1 MAIPKFDEFFSPILQ
16 YLKEKNTPISKKELS
31 EFSISHFKV
40 TQEEQEEVISSGSS
54 RFIGNMGWAIV
65 YLNKAELIEYVK
77 RGVYQITDLGSE
89 YLISTPQ
96 FGIAQLKENPM
107 LKEWLIKS
115 NINSGRKNKN
125 NEQLEDMEQENNSNV
140 ILATADY
147 YESVEFDILDR
158 LKNLG
163 THTVDKGTQFEDI
176 CLDLLETMGYGNKE
190 RTGGSGDRGIDGF
203 LTTDKFGFERIG
215 VQCKCYTDGKIN
227 DDQITKF
234 AHGLKNV
241 NGLNKGIFITT
252 TDYTPSAKK
261 VVEELKD
268 IKIILINGVKL
279 AQFMREYQIGVEVI
293 ETNFVYDIVIGEDN

>member
-1 MAIPKFDEFFSPILQ
+1 MALLKDRDYDPYVLKFLNEQTDPVHKKYIWEGVAKLTNTSQEDLQ
-16 YLKEKNTPISKKELS
+16 IVKTGIRSGYSMFYDKVDWSLTHLK
-31 EFSISHFKV
+31 
-40 TQEEQEEVISSGSS
+40 
-54 RFIGNMGWAIV
+54 R
-65 YLNKAELIEYVK
+65 AELIENVD
-77 RGVYQITDLGSE
+77 RAIYQITDLGKLFLAKNPE
-89 YLISTPQ
+89 FT
-96 FGIAQLKENPM
+96 FKTLKEETPYLANRKSSPTK
-107 LKEWLIKS
+107 KENDVES
-115 NINSGRKNKN
+115 VEDNNNKDV
-125 NEQLEDMEQENNSNV
+125 EQSV
-140 ILATADY
+140 GDY

-293 ETNFVYDIVIGEDN
+293 ETNYVYDIVIGEDN

>member
-1 MAIPKFDEFFSPILQ
+1 MAIPKFDDFFSPILQ
-16 YLKEKNTPISKKELS
+16 YLKEKNTPISKKELAD
-31 EFSISHFKV
+31 FSISHFKP
-40 TQEEQEEVISSGSS
+40 TQEELEDVLSNGSS
-54 RFIGNMGWAIV
+54 KFMGNMGWAIV

-96 FGIAQLKENPM
+96 FRLGELKQIPV
-107 LKEWLIKS
+107 LQEWIEKS
-115 NINSGRKNKN
+115 NLNSGRKNKN
-125 NEQLEDMEQENNSNV
+125 NKQLEDIEKENTSNV

-176 CLDLLETMGYGNKE
+176 CLDLLEKMGYGNKE
-190 RTGGSGDRGIDGF
+190 RTGGAGDRGIDGF

-215 VQCKCYTDGKIN
+215 VQCKCYADGKIN

-252 TDYTPSAKK
+252 TDYMPSAKK

-279 AQFMREYQIGVEVI
+279 AQFMREYKIGVEVI
-293 ETNFVYDIVIGEDN
+293 ETNFVYDIIIGEDD

>member
-1 MAIPKFDEFFSPILQ
+1 MAIPKFEDFFSPILQ
-16 YLKEKNTPISKKELS
+16 YLKEKNAPISKKELS
-31 EFSISHFKV
+31 EFSISYFKP
-40 TQEEQEEVISSGSS
+40 TQEELEDMLSNGSS

-65 YLNKAELIEYVK
+65 YLKKAELIEYVK
-77 RGVYQITDLGSE
+77 RGIYQISDFGSE

-96 FGIAQLKENPM
+96 FRLGELKQIPV
-107 LKEWLIKS
+107 LQEWIEKS
-115 NINSGRKNKN
+115 NVNTGRKNKN
-125 NEQLEDMEQENNSNV
+125 SEQLEDIEQENNSNV

-293 ETNFVYDIVIGEDN
+293 ETNFVYDIIIGEDN

>member
-1 MAIPKFDEFFSPILQ
+1 MALLKYRDYDPYVLKFLNEQIEPVHKKCIWEGVAKLTNTSQEDLQ
-16 YLKEKNTPISKKELS
+16 IIKTGIRNGYSKFYDKVDWSLTYLK
-31 EFSISHFKV
+31 
-40 TQEEQEEVISSGSS
+40 Q
-54 RFIGNMGWAIV
+54 
-65 YLNKAELIEYVK
+65 AELIENVD
-77 RGVYQITDLGSE
+77 RAIYQITDSGKLFLAKNPE
-89 YLISTPQ
+89 FTFKIVKEETP
-96 FGIAQLKENPM
+96 FLANRKSSSVKKENDV
-107 LKEWLIKS
+107 ES
-115 NINSGRKNKN
+115 VEDN
-125 NEQLEDMEQENNSNV
+125 NNQDVELSVVN
-140 ILATADY
+140 Y

-279 AQFMREYQIGVEVI
+279 AQFMREYKIGVEVI

>member
-16 YLKEKNTPISKKELS
+16 YLKEKNTPISKKELAD
-31 EFSISHFKV
+31 FSISHFKV
-40 TQEEQEEVISSGSS
+40 TQEEQEDVISNGSS
-54 RFIGNMGWAIV
+54 KFMGNMGWAIV
-65 YLNKAELIEYVK
+65 YLKKAELIEYVK
-77 RGVYQITDLGSE
+77 RGVYQISDLGSE

-96 FGIAQLKENPM
+96 FRLGELKQIPV
-107 LKEWLIKS
+107 LQEWIEKS

-125 NEQLEDMEQENNSNV
+125 NEQLEDIEQENNSNV

-279 AQFMREYQIGVEVI
+279 AQFMREYKIGVEVI

>member
-31 EFSISHFKV
+31 EFSISYFQP
-40 TQEEQEEVISSGSS
+40 TQEDLEDVLSNGSS
-54 RFIGNMGWAIV
+54 KFMGNMGWAIV
-65 YLNKAELIEYVK
+65 YLKKAELIEYVK
-77 RGVYQITDLGSE
+77 RGVYQISDLGSE

-96 FGIAQLKENPM
+96 FRLGELKQIPV
-107 LKEWLIKS
+107 LQEWIEKS

-125 NEQLEDMEQENNSNV
+125 NEQLEDIEQENNSNV

-293 ETNFVYDIVIGEDN
+293 ETNYVYDIVIGEDN

>member
-1 MAIPKFDEFFSPILQ
+1 MALLKYRDYDPYVLKFLNEQIEPVHKKCIWEGVAKLTNTSQEDLQ
-16 YLKEKNTPISKKELS
+16 IIKTGIRNGYSKFYDKVDWSLTYLK
-31 EFSISHFKV
+31 
-40 TQEEQEEVISSGSS
+40 Q
-54 RFIGNMGWAIV
+54 
-65 YLNKAELIEYVK
+65 AELIENVD
-77 RGVYQITDLGSE
+77 RAIYQITDSGKLFLAKNPE
-89 YLISTPQ
+89 FTFKIVKEETP
-96 FGIAQLKENPM
+96 FLANRKSSSVKKENDV
-107 LKEWLIKS
+107 ES
-115 NINSGRKNKN
+115 VEDN
-125 NEQLEDMEQENNSNV
+125 NNQDVEQSV
-140 ILATADY
+140 GDY

-279 AQFMREYQIGVEVI
+279 AQFMREYKIGVEVI